1 MQKIIFYLVLI
12 LFSINLYSQN
22 ITGIVKDAKTQKPI
36 SSATVQISKSQ
47 GTISNEEGKF
57 ELNISNFKKTDS
69 LKVTYIGYK
78 TASFLVNE
86 VPKIILLEE
95 DIINLKAVNLNQ
107 EQLSAEEII
116 QKTNTN
122 YSVNYNDFKNL
133 KQRVFI
139 RNKNINNVKQFNISI
154 DKAKNYDKKL
164 ITDLNNVFN
173 SIKQPMIKNNDI
185 EFRDVLFDVFHK
197 DKDSVKSEIIKATVL
212 NNPNNDFSIK
222 GIQKKLKTG
231 LKTLFKDKIFKI
243 KIMFFKVED
252 SLKTDNLSKKK
263 KKSVIYPGAL
273 ANQMKSLYKKI
284 IYNDVSLIKKILN
297 PKYYDYKITDNL
309 FYNNEFV
316 YEITFS
322 PRRSKAKYTGKLY
335 ISDESFAVIKL
346 NFKML
351 PNKKLEGTNLKWLG
365 VSYKLYDWNGTL
377 EFYQNDLGKYVPK
390 YFKQSKKLYSYIK
403 IPFKFIENTKR
414 KNKLKF
420 KMKTKLENIFIQKH
434 EYVFL
439 ENKSLKNS
447 DYNKIV
453 MKKEAPLI
461 KLKKYNP
468 QIWGKYNI
476 PAPTQSLLEFEVK

>member
-36 SSATVQISKSQ
+36 SSATVQISKSL

-57 ELNISNFKKTDS
+57 ELNISNFKKADS
-69 LKVTYIGYK
+69 LKVTFIGYK
-78 TASFLVNE
+78 TASFSVNE

-95 DIINLKAVNLNQ
+95 DIINLEAVNLNQ
-107 EQLSAEEII
+107 EQLSVEEII

-122 YSVNYNDFKNL
+122 YSINYNDFKNL

-139 RNKNINNVKQFNISI
+139 RNKNTNNVKQFNISI

-197 DKDSVKSEIIKATVL
+197 DKDSIKSEIIKATVL
-212 NNPNNDFSIK
+212 NNPNNDFSMK

-263 KKSVIYPGAL
+263 KKSVIYPRVL

-284 IYNDVSLIKKILN
+284 IYNDVSLIKEILN

-365 VSYKLYDWNGTL
+365 ISYKLYDWNGTL
-377 EFYQNDLGKYVPK
+377 EFYQNDFGKYVPK

-403 IPFKFIENTKR
+403 VPFKFIENTKR

-420 KMKTKLENIFIQKH
+420 KMKTKFENIFIQKH
-434 EYVFL
+434 EYIFL